1 MRYDAI
7 RGGTSNGV
15 CLSVS
20 VSVSR
25 VCRRLLQLADVLA
38 LWAATV
44 NFSVPQEYDAVEAAP
59 IVVPARELGST
70 VPRNVLEKARSKERE
85 RELQQRRKERRQL
98 MELEM
103 QLYDGAATPGRKRN
117 KKASPQ
123 SIAANPS
130 AMDLAAT
137 ATAADAD
144 EAADEAADVDGDDVQ
159 PRTASG
165 SPLFGADELNTTRES
180 VGADVDTDGDGAST
194 ESGAAVVETET
205 AATAMDVDDAPQTT
219 AVANGDAAE
228 TQQAPP
234 TVASTA
240 ASAMDDDGDCVVAT
254 AAAAAEPVTSVD
266 GRSIDADGGVGS
278 DPDATSTA
286 ATCSSPSATVQSTGG
301 GIGGNGGGADSQS
314 RRPSSFHLDPNEP
327 VFTGRKVYD
336 RWFCFWQLMGWF
348 NAGSDQ
354 TTERPDLFGCVELPD
369 PSTCF
374 GPSAAVYTAK
384 QQEQLI
390 GLLKDDKLQAMHWP
404 AALKATFNVEQQE
417 ALGTTGERVF
427 GSPMLDVVLGQIDS
441 VPKALREIV
450 ATALSTGATGATE
463 KGGRGKKTAAG
474 ATAGSGSS
482 KKATK
487 KAAVDDEDARQLD
500 DILAPEAPTNWVQ
513 CDACNK
519 WRRVPWHV
527 DLEALPDPWVCSQN
541 TWDIDAAT
549 CEAPQDAYDASK
561 ENAMYSD
568 HDAQN
573 TFTLADFRV
582 GSWWDVFCTKNLVY
596 YEAQVVRLR
605 APTGKK
611 KGQATQLLF
620 HYKGWSSKF
629 DEWVAFDSERI
640 SRHNLFTNPMASDPR
655 EQERWQGM
663 QPVTA
668 KLRSAYVQTG
678 SKKRKSGE
686 GLGEQ
691 KETAAAGRSK
701 AAESPSK
708 KAKVSAE
715 ASD

>member
-1 MRYDAI
+1 M
-7 RGGTSNGV
+7 
-15 CLSVS
+15 C
-20 VSVSR
+20 VSR
-25 VCRRLLQLADVLA
+25 RRLLQLADVLA

-70 VPRNVLEKARSKERE
+70 VPRSVLEKARSKERE

-98 MELEM
+98 VELEM
-103 QLYDGAATPGRKRN
+103 QLYDVGATPGRKRS
-117 KKASPQ
+117 KKTSPQ

-137 ATAADAD
+137 AA
-144 EAADEAADVDGDDVQ
+144 DGDDAR
-159 PRTASG
+159 RTASG
-165 SPLFGADELNTTRES
+165 SPLFGADEVNTTRES
-180 VGADVDTDGDGAST
+180 AGAELDADHDDGDGDGAST
-194 ESGAAVVETET
+194 EAAAESVTATCESTESGAPVEAVAV
-205 AATAMDVDDAPQTT
+205 AATESAMDVDDAPQTASVEAAQIAT
-219 AVANGDAAE
+219 DGDAVK
-228 TQQAPP
+228 TQPP

-240 ASAMDDDGDCVVAT
+240 SAMDDDDSA
-254 AAAAAEPVTSVD
+254 AAAAAEPATSVD
-266 GRSIDADGGVGS
+266 GRSMDADGVGG

-286 ATCSSPSATVQSTGG
+286 ATCSSPSATVQSGG
-301 GIGGNGGGADSQS
+301 VADSQS
-314 RRPSSFHLDPNEP
+314 RRPTSFHLDPNEP

-354 TTERPDLFGCVELPD
+354 KAEHPDLFGCVELPD

-374 GPSAAVYTAK
+374 GASAAAYTAK
-384 QQEQLI
+384 HQEQLM

-417 ALGTTGERVF
+417 ALGSTGERVF

-450 ATALSTGATGATE
+450 ATALSTGATATE
-463 KGGRGKKTAAG
+463 KGGRGGKKTAAG
-474 ATAGSGSS
+474 ATATATGGSG

-527 DLEALPDPWVCSQN
+527 DLEALPDPWVCGQN

-549 CEAPQDAYDASK
+549 CAAPQDAYDASK

-568 HDAQN
+568 RDAQN
-573 TFTLADFRV
+573 TFSLADFSV
-582 GSWWDVFCTKNLVY
+582 GSWWDVYCTKNLVY

-620 HYKGWSSKF
+620 HYKGWSPKF

-668 KLRSAYVQTG
+668 TLRSAYVQSG

-686 GLGEQ
+686 GADE
-691 KETAAAGRSK
+691 KKDAATAAAGRAR

-708 KAKVSAE
+708 KAKVGAE
-715 ASD
+715 ARD

>member
-1 MRYDAI
+1 MCVAR
-7 RGGTSNGV
+7 
-15 CLSVS
+15 
-20 VSVSR
+20 
-25 VCRRLLQLADVLA
+25 RRLLQLADVLA

-59 IVVPARELGST
+59 IAVPARELGST
-70 VPRNVLEKARSKERE
+70 VPRSVLEKARSKERE

-98 MELEM
+98 AELEM
-103 QLYDGAATPGRKRN
+103 QLYDVGAMPGRKRS
-117 KKASPQ
+117 KKTSPQ

-137 ATAADAD
+137 AADS
-144 EAADEAADVDGDDVQ
+144 DDAR
-159 PRTASG
+159 RTASG

-180 VGADVDTDGDGAST
+180 TGAELDADDGASTEAAAESVAGTCAST
-194 ESGAAVVETET
+194 ESGAPVEAVAMAMATES
-205 AATAMDVDDAPQTT
+205 AMDVDDAPQTAT
-219 AVANGDAAE
+219 DGDAAE
-228 TQQAPP
+228 TQAP
-234 TVASTA
+234 TV
-240 ASAMDDDGDCVVAT
+240 ASAMDDDDDS
-254 AAAAAEPVTSVD
+254 AAAAAEPATSVD
-266 GRSIDADGGVGS
+266 GRSMDADGVGG

-286 ATCSSPSATVQSTGG
+286 ATCSSPSATVQSGG
-301 GIGGNGGGADSQS
+301 VADSQS
-314 RRPSSFHLDPNEP
+314 RRPTSFHLDPNEP

-354 TTERPDLFGCVELPD
+354 KAEHPDLFGCVELPD

-374 GPSAAVYTAK
+374 GASAAAYTAK
-384 QQEQLI
+384 HQEQLI

-417 ALGTTGERVF
+417 ALGPTGERVF

-450 ATALSTGATGATE
+450 ATALSTGATATATE
-463 KGGRGKKTAAG
+463 KGGRGGKKTAAG
-474 ATAGSGSS
+474 ATATGGSG

-487 KAAVDDEDARQLD
+487 KAAVDDDDARQLD

-527 DLEALPDPWVCSQN
+527 DLEALPDPWVCGQN

-549 CEAPQDAYDASK
+549 CAAPQDAYDASK

-568 HDAQN
+568 RDAQN
-573 TFTLADFRV
+573 TFALADFSV
-582 GSWWDVFCTKNLVY
+582 GSWWDVYCTKNLVY

-620 HYKGWSSKF
+620 HYKGWSPKF

-686 GLGEQ
+686 GTDE
-691 KETAAAGRSK
+691 KKDAAAAAPGRTR

-708 KAKVSAE
+708 KAKVDAGT
-715 ASD
+715 SD